1 MPDIQTAFKTAL
13 SRTLQQWDDDGE
25 NPSPTTINTTINNSS
40 SAPSQT
46 IQGIPMTQNFRISN
60 NISRTTF
67 NYIKNNPGST
77 RKEII
82 IALEHEGFAPG
93 STSSLIAQMRRNKL
107 IHETNNLYYA
117 DADEYRPLKSLKA
130 IKKLEAK
137 AEPKPKRKYTK
148 RATNGVT
155 GIGALLRD
163 KLEAMP
169 NPSQDAMDAAAYAMG
184 GHEPAPKRVITL
196 TRHKSPEGI
205 LKDMTVYEAH
215 ALYVHLKQ
223 MFGG

>member
-1 MPDIQTAFKTAL
+1 
-13 SRTLQQWDDDGE
+13 
-25 NPSPTTINTTINNSS
+25 
-40 SAPSQT
+40 
-46 IQGIPMTQNFRISN
+46 MTQNFRISN

-67 NYIKNNPGST
+67 NYIKDNPGST

-82 IALEHEGFAPG
+82 IALEHEGFASG
-93 STSSLIAQMRRNKL
+93 SVSSLIAQMRRNKL

-117 DADEYRPLKSLKA
+117 DATEYRPLKSLKA

-137 AEPKPKRKYTK
+137 VEPKPKRKYTK

-169 NPSQDAMDAAAYAMG
+169 TPSQDAMDAAAYAMG
-184 GHEPAPKRVITL
+184 TARIEVPKRVISL
-196 TRHKSPEGI
+196 TRHKSPEDI

-215 ALYVHLKQ
+215 SLYMHLKQ